1 MKRLKT
7 KWFAKWAK
15 KQELSNKDLL
25 KAIDDLSD
33 NLSSTSLGG
42 GLFKV
47 RIAMQGSGKS
57 SAYRS
62 IVVYRKND
70 RAVMVYGFAKNEQEN
85 LSKNE
90 LKAFKILS
98 KDILALSTQ
107 ALDESIEK
115 KVFFEIGEN
124 DER

>member
-1 MKRLKT
+1 V
-7 KWFAKWAK
+7 
-15 KQELSNKDLL
+15 
-25 KAIDDLSD
+25 IDDLND
-33 NLSSTSLGG
+33 NLSSISLGG

-70 RAVMVYGFAKNEQEN
+70 RAVMVYGFAENEQEN
-85 LSKNE
+85 VSKNE
-90 LKAFKILS
+90 LKAFKTLA

-107 ALDESIEK
+107 ALDGAIEK

-124 DER
+124 NER